1 MAGVIE
7 GFRWAILGKEQ
18 PAFTVMYVSS
28 AVVIVLL
35 VCGVLYFKRMEET
48 FADVV

>member
-1 MAGVIE
+1 MT
-7 GFRWAILGKEQ
+7 KQQ

-35 VCGVLYFKRMEET
+35 IGGVLYFKRMEET